1 MSASGSSG
9 TDSQKLPVTTTVA
22 PKPPKLSISTVGKL
36 DKLPKLTGP
45 DNYRTWASTAEF
57 LLTTDGC
64 WNLVTGAEAEPTATY
79 DKDGDLENED
89 DIDNFHQR
97 YRYSTSF
104 FLETVDHQ
112 WLPILVTYKT
122 PQAIWTALRD
132 KFAREN
138 TTTFY
143 DELSTVLNLK
153 LTNKSDIASHIN
165 KFDSSWTRIQHRCST
180 ATATDTFDLPFVF
193 KPVFESLT
201 AKAALMLY
209 SLPSSMDNIVD
220 NLQTKDGLTY
230 DQVYQKLMDLNSKT
244 NHVEDKAYRVQE
256 PHRSTSSNA
265 NSDEKECSYCKKHFP
280 KSRWTGHLWNECH
293 KLKAKQEK
301 EKEKKG
307 KGRVDTAKAVTE
319 SSKVSTDT
327 DAVSPRTHP
336 SSSRSTQWVID
347 TAASSHMTN
356 NPDLF
361 LNIEHHRGRVVLADQ
376 HALEV
381 VGRGTVAL
389 QGKLPSGKSH
399 PIVLRNVL
407 YVPTLGQSNLLSW
420 RVIASL
426 GNFVLDGQG
435 PDLFVRKERDG
446 NIVVWGKMEGMDYVV
461 QQMEDHARLS
471 TYQDWHKAFGHA
483 STTYIKPSCYTDG
496 HLLPP
501 HPQNFECDI
510 CTLSKSTKHVPPPT
524 TSRAT
529 RQFELIHSD
538 L

>member
-1 MSASGSSG
+1 MSGSGSSG
-9 TDSQKLPVTTTVA
+9 TASGKLPTTTV
-22 PKPPKLSISTVGKL
+22 PQKPPKLSISTVGKL

-57 LLTTDGC
+57 LLTTYGC
-64 WNLVTGAEAEPTATY
+64 WDLVTGAETEPTATY

-143 DELSTVLNLK
+143 DELSTVLNLR
-153 LTNKSDIASHIN
+153 LTNKSDIATHIN

-180 ATATDTFDLPFVF
+180 ATATDDFDLPYVF
-193 KPVFESLT
+193 KSVFESLT

-230 DQVYQKLMDLNSKT
+230 DQVYQKLMDLNSKS
-244 NHVEDKAYRVQE
+244 NQVEDKAYRVQE
-256 PHRSTSSNA
+256 PRRQADPNSN
-265 NSDEKECSYCKKHFP
+265 SEDKECSYCKKHFP

-307 KGRVDTAKAVTE
+307 KGKVDTAKAVTE

-361 LNIEHHRGRVVLADQ
+361 LNIEHHRG
-376 HALEV
+376 
-381 VGRGTVAL
+381 
-389 QGKLPSGKSH
+389 
-399 PIVLRNVL
+399 
-407 YVPTLGQSNLLSW
+407 
-420 RVIASL
+420 
-426 GNFVLDGQG
+426 
-435 PDLFVRKERDG
+435 
-446 NIVVWGKMEGMDYVV
+446 
-461 QQMEDHARLS
+461 
-471 TYQDWHKAFGHA
+471 
-483 STTYIKPSCYTDG
+483 
-496 HLLPP
+496 
-501 HPQNFECDI
+501 
-510 CTLSKSTKHVPPPT
+510 
-524 TSRAT
+524 
-529 RQFELIHSD
+529 
-538 L
+538 